1 MRYSVFGPL
10 RYADFWGFAVRDSN
24 GGGGGGGGDDDDSSS
39 SSSDDSSSGATVY
52 ENDYS
57 DPNNPV
63 LDTDPNTPGTQG
75 SSFSTSNDDDS
86 YTVQSGDT
94 LSEIAEANDMS
105 VAEIMDA
112 NPGITNANQIQSGAS
127 LDLSGAGSGSP
138 TYDGGVGLSS
148 GNDNNSGGGST
159 TTTTTTVP
167 TVYYDAF
174 GNSYTT
180 AADRNTGEDQAFKQE
195 SWSNPSNWIVT
206 STEQG
211 DLDKQYIGDM
221 TAPTNGAYTVPS
233 YASINTSTSDPA
245 SSLDIVLDA
254 SGVPFVTDQA
264 GNRFSNV
271 DDAVSSDVAIGEQVA
286 SYEDPSNYRIDVNQ
300 QDELIRVYVG
310 DSSAP
315 PITYET
321 PSWEQVDTA
330 QEGASDKDDYYDLTF
345 VDGERKVLDAYNNAF
360 DTPAE
365 ATSNEIAITDRLD
378 ANRYEVI
385 EDAGGVRTK
394 YVGEYDTPKIT
405 IGGTY
410 AYEAPSTTDV
420 LNATTYKDKD
430 YTVSFDEESGTT
442 SAFDS
447 SGNFV
452 TRVQG
457 VTINDT
463 SYSNNKT
470 IRDAGY
476 EYNTPAYEEQYNSL
490 LDYGELFLDENKDG
504 IPDDALP
511 NGYAAYLDGVKMGQ
525 DAVPSTKE
533 EAASF
538 GTQVSDFAKSI
549 GVGVINT
556 VASTAQGVDVAK
568 RGLAASEVESFAL
581 AMSFYGSSIELDEAL
596 MGQLFA
602 DEEFAKNFGV
612 AEDKYEF
619 LTNYQVEGGDGR
631 PRSAA
636 LVYGDLT
643 QNQDGIKNAMVA
655 HGEAMTELGVVMDDQ
670 YWSALSDTLKDSA
683 SSLLSGV
690 SDPTG
695 TSSMIGQG
703 LGSALSFG
711 VAALPALALAPLGL
725 SAAAATAIAT
735 TSGALMNM
743 GSMYDEAYD
752 FALQQTGDPV
762 KANDIAMQGASYYAA
777 IGSLEGLPIARAL
790 GFVPPQFGNQIVEF
804 FADVITEGG
813 QEGLN
818 NTLNNLVTQG
828 IWDPERG
835 MFDGTLDAVVLGT
848 IVGGIV
854 SSGGRMTQSMV
865 KSLKDNGYSETDID
879 MIKES
884 DGGIITGEMS
894 SERIQ
899 SLLDRGYT
907 VDQISSTFGSLTGA
921 NTINAMTDAPEQM
934 TIEGLAA
941 NSAFQNT
948 AIKTGSGDPA
958 IMYGNPANNMF
969 SITSGP
975 DLAPVYL
982 DVQNPLTLES
992 IGTPKG
998 KETLTEIF
1006 GSERAG
1012 ALISDFQQTGRITL
1026 NGNDVKKVSDAGY
1039 DGVVDNDSG
1048 KVYVTDNVSVYSVTD
1063 PETTTEE
1070 TVVATKPEWKTQL
1083 DEAFSLTGSIDLD
1096 LAKQVEQEFGI
1107 SPTDINAHYQSITAS
1122 DQAWEQ
1128 RLLDDYLTK
1137 GYIDLDT
1144 MLKAE
1149 EDFGVSMQEL
1159 GNYSEYL
1166 DSDLS
1171 VYNDKMFADNITE
1184 VRNLTESQTSLQ
1196 SEVTSL
1202 TNELSAVE
1210 ADLIDMTSNRDLDS
1224 EAASTAIAK
1233 QEELSKELSDKKKEL
1248 AGVEK
1253 TLGETKTSLET
1264 ETKSRSTA
1272 EQSVTSLTTDLET
1285 ANKSITALDTSL
1297 TTANETITGLN
1308 TTIEGLGVEVETAEA
1323 ATLAAD
1329 EVVTKLN
1336 EDITFKNDEIT
1347 GLETDVKAAEDAVLA
1362 KQDELD
1368 VASANAETSA
1378 ETITGLNAELTALE
1392 QTKTGLEGDLSTA
1405 TGERD
1410 SLQGTLDTRTT
1421 ERDDLQKSLTSSN
1434 TQLEAANTQLTAA
1447 NTQVT
1452 DLTSQKEVL
1461 TESVATLTTN
1471 LNTANTSL
1479 TTALETSGANAALA
1493 EELTEQLGVA
1503 TTSISDL
1510 QSTIDS
1516 RAAEVTALE
1525 VQLSNEV
1532 ENRTLSDNELALT
1545 EDLLGATRA
1554 EIEELTANLSTET
1567 QNKADLQTK
1576 LEAAQGTIGTRD
1588 ETIQGLTG
1596 QLDTSNTQIASLETQ
1611 LGTSN
1616 ENVSRLTGELQAAE
1630 ASNTATVEEKAAL
1643 AQSLEAAQAESAGLT
1658 TDISGLTTQRDSLQV
1673 ELEAAQGTIGTRDET
1688 IQGLTGQLDTSNTQ
1702 IASLETQLGTSN
1714 ENVSRLTGELQAA
1727 EASNTATVEEKA
1739 ALAQSLEAAQ
1749 AESAGLTTDISGLTT
1764 QRDSLQVELDNTN
1777 LSLSEAEG
1785 SLATS
1790 SETIVDLTSKL
1801 GVANQDIG
1809 GLSSQLDQATQN
1821 VTSLETQLNEANSS
1835 LTATETEKSVLAQ
1848 ELESARDT
1856 AQGLSSDLS
1865 TRTTERD
1872 NLQTNLTNTKAT
1884 LSATVGLATTLQAN
1898 LDTSNAE
1905 IGALGL
1911 ELDTATQN
1919 VVSLEATLNDAQALQ
1934 SLTEAEKSALQNDLN
1949 ASKADVSQLTSSLE
1963 ARSSERDGLQDQLA
1977 ETQGELDASTQLSTS
1992 LQNNLDTAQSNILGL
2007 ESQLGDTQALQQMT
2021 EEQRAALEADLAQ
2034 QKADAEALQ
2043 SQLGEVSSAFD
2054 ITQTQLGF
2062 AQDATTYVDNQLNQ
2076 NVDAESL
2083 VSDLVTRGY
2092 SAVDA
2097 QSLVD
2102 NVQQNRFDKSELAR
2116 ITDAQRR
2123 GAYIPFGS
2131 GSIGTEED
2139 DQENVP
2145 TSYGGPTTNT
2155 NVYTPPGGTNGFP
2168 PLGGGDDRFDPFD
2181 RTDATPVSG
2190 GPAVELDQ
2198 YGQPVMSYGGSG
2210 RPLGSYITM
2219 PTDVP
2224 EFEPWRMEMPENPYF
2239 NPQEPVVQAPFPQ
2252 QPLPVINQGIGGLG
2266 RKNGV

>member
-245 SSLDIVLDA
+245 SSLDIVLDE

-533 EAASF
+533 EAVSF

-711 VAALPALALAPLGL
+711 VAALPSLALAPLGL

-1149 EDFGVSMQEL
+1149 EDFGVSMQDL

-1588 ETIQGLTG
+1588 
-1596 QLDTSNTQIASLETQ
+1596 D
-1611 LGTSN
+1611 
-1616 ENVSRLTGELQAAE
+1616 
-1630 ASNTATVEEKAAL
+1630 
-1643 AQSLEAAQAESAGLT
+1643 
-1658 TDISGLTTQRDSLQV
+1658 
-1673 ELEAAQGTIGTRDET
+1673 T

-2155 NVYTPPGGTNGFP
+2155 NVYTPPGGTNVYTPPGGTNGFP

>member
-24 GGGGGGGGDDDDSSS
+24 GGGGGGDDDDSSS

-533 EAASF
+533 EAVSF

-711 VAALPALALAPLGL
+711 VAALPSLALAPLGL

-1673 ELEAAQGTIGTRDET
+1673 EL
-1688 IQGLTGQLDTSNTQ
+1688 
-1702 IASLETQLGTSN
+1702 
-1714 ENVSRLTGELQAA
+1714 
-1727 EASNTATVEEKA
+1727 
-1739 ALAQSLEAAQ
+1739 
-1749 AESAGLTTDISGLTT
+1749 
-1764 QRDSLQVELDNTN
+1764 DNTN

-2155 NVYTPPGGTNGFP
+2155 NVYTPPGGTNVYTPPGGTNGFP